1 MLNKNPKNIKK
12 LNYKHKQSE
21 TSAFFSSTVP
31 RCHQRVALPPQATR
45 PDPGRFQKSTK
56 SERIKKAM
64 CLRMGS
70 ASAKRAASHFIV
82 PSFKSIEAFS
92 STSFAERQ
100 HRRQSTFRTTRNF
113 AAASSPLLPAP
124 IPIDEVPIDP
134 QSPGAQIAIVQA
146 LAPHYKSQTPVVLR
160 SMLSKSDAYYC
171 WRSLD
176 YLQAAVGGDT
186 PVYVEIGGS
195 YADKNADKSEITFG
209 EYIEYMRQ
217 FENKYGDGMGTENE
231 RKESEEQP
239 PSHEIVYLAQNDLP
253 SALYNDFDIP
263 KLCDDASF
271 ARKYGVGGGNL
282 YSCMFWMGPRGTLS
296 PLHYDPLDNLLMQVV
311 GTKRVL
317 LYPKSVWL
325 KDENN
330 DISTAEE
337 AAWAYAGSHGM
348 QNNTSPVDVENPDL
362 QKFPFFAKCPP
373 PIECILKPGDSLYI
387 PSKWWHHV
395 RSLSRSV
402 SVNAWW
408 R

>member
-1 MLNKNPKNIKK
+1 
-12 LNYKHKQSE
+12 
-21 TSAFFSSTVP
+21 
-31 RCHQRVALPPQATR
+31 
-45 PDPGRFQKSTK
+45 
-56 SERIKKAM
+56 M

-82 PSFKSIEAFS
+82 PSLKSIEAS
-92 STSFAERQ
+92 CSTFGATTFAERQ
-100 HRRQSTFRTTRNF
+100 HRCQSTFRTSRYF
-113 AAASSPLLPAP
+113 AAASSPPLPAP
-124 IPIDEVPIDP
+124 VPINEARIDP
-134 QSPGAQIAIVQA
+134 RSPNAQTVIAQA

-195 YADKNADKSEITFG
+195 YADKNVDKSEIAFG

-217 FENKYGDGMGTENE
+217 FENRYGDGLDTENE

-239 PSHEIVYLAQNDLP
+239 PPHEIVYLAQNDLP
-253 SALYNDFDIP
+253 LALYNDFDIP

-271 ARKYGVGGGNL
+271 ARKHEVGEGKL
-282 YSCMFWMGPRGTLS
+282 YSCMFWMGPRGSLS

-317 LYPKSVWL
+317 LYPRTVGV
-325 KDENN
+325 KDENES
-330 DISTAEE
+330 ISAAEE
-337 AAWAYAGSHGM
+337 AAWAYAGSDGM

-362 QKFPFFAKCPP
+362 QKYPLFDKCPP

-387 PSKWWHHV
+387 PAKWWHHV

-402 SVNAWW
+402 SLNAWW